1 MAGVRIKIPGVA
13 GQIEARADGLSE
25 IVADEMDR
33 VLAAKANSAFT
44 PYTDFRRSDN
54 IEDRRDESWWSQ
66 NAPPTG
72 VFQILRDVI
81 ENVGGKLLSPNN
93 EPSPLAV
100 QAGYNDIPFVSTI
113 EPVSPIAHI
122 RDYREVIK

>member
-25 IVADEMDR
+25 IVAAEMDR

-44 PYTDFRRSDN
+44 PYADFRISDN

-72 VFQILRDVI
+72 VFQILRDVV
-81 ENVGGKLLSPNN
+81 ENLGGKLFSPNN

-100 QAGYNDIPFVSTI
+100 QAGYNNIVPT

-122 RDYREVIK
+122 RDYREVIE

>member
-1 MAGVRIKIPGVA
+1 MAGVRIEIPGVA
-13 GQIEARADGLSE
+13 GQIEAQANRLSD
-25 IVADEMDR
+25 IVAAEMER
-33 VLAAKANSAFT
+33 VLAAKANSVFT

-66 NAPPTG
+66 NAPHTG
-72 VFQILRDVI
+72 VFQVLRLGI
-81 ENVGGKLLSPNN
+81 ETVGGLLSPNN

-100 QAGYNDIPFVSTI
+100 QAGYNDITRPTI

-122 RDYREVIK
+122 RDWRDVIK